1 MSTFAAE
8 YRKTALPTDKK
19 PCTGLNALV
28 DDLLGMRKK
37 YAITL
42 NSLSRRAEAIE
53 QRSLEFQLLTDQLL
67 DAKVE
72 DCQRLIRRNDKAD
85 AALVNEALAVL
96 AEVAYRTVAMRP
108 YSVQLMGVLAMY
120 YQYAIQMHPGEG
132 KTLTACLAGILAAW
146 RGRSCHIVTSNDYLA
161 GRDAE
166 LMQPLYAR
174 CNISVAAVLGDTA
187 EADRRLC
194 YRCGVVYA
202 TSKELLADFLRD
214 RLLLQHIE
222 NPDQL
227 LIRELAGKRLQHEL
241 VMQGL
246 HTAIIDEA
254 DSVLVDDATT
264 PLIISASSENK
275 MLIEATLAA
284 VNIAA
289 KLHVDGHYLIHR
301 RFNDI
306 EFTDEGEAL
315 LAELTKSL
323 HPVWHS
329 PSRREDLL
337 RQALLAKELYHIDT
351 HYVVIDGKV
360 IIVDEKTGR
369 LMHGRSWSYGLH
381 QAIEA
386 KEGVPLSDPTVTQS
400 RMCFQRYF
408 RLYKNLSGMSGT
420 LQNLQRE
427 LWRIYKLPLIRIPT
441 RLASKRV
448 LMSDRLFVGADEK
461 WQYVIDE
468 VERMQ
473 QQRRPILVGTRSIVD
488 SEMLARE
495 LRLIGIQCNVLNA
508 VHDDQEAEII
518 ARAGLLGQVTISTN
532 MAGRGTDILLGEHV
546 VDVGG
551 LHVIATE
558 RHESRRVDHQL
569 FGRSARQGQPGSAQ
583 AVISLDDYI
592 MSHLISGWM
601 QTMLKRVARGR
612 IGNQFACWLYMMLQ
626 KTSEFNASRQ
636 RKRMLQ
642 DDYAM
647 NEMLSFAKK

>member
-1 MSTFAAE
+1 
-8 YRKTALPTDKK
+8 
-19 PCTGLNALV
+19 
-28 DDLLGMRKK
+28 
-37 YAITL
+37 
-42 NSLSRRAEAIE
+42 
-53 QRSLEFQLLTDQLL
+53 
-67 DAKVE
+67 
-72 DCQRLIRRNDKAD
+72 
-85 AALVNEALAVL
+85 
-96 AEVAYRTVAMRP
+96 
-108 YSVQLMGVLAMY
+108 
-120 YQYAIQMHPGEG
+120 
-132 KTLTACLAGILAAW
+132 
-146 RGRSCHIVTSNDYLA
+146 
-161 GRDAE
+161 
-166 LMQPLYAR
+166 
-174 CNISVAAVLGDTA
+174 
-187 EADRRLC
+187 
-194 YRCGVVYA
+194 
-202 TSKELLADFLRD
+202 
-214 RLLLQHIE
+214 
-222 NPDQL
+222 
-227 LIRELAGKRLQHEL
+227 
-241 VMQGL
+241 
-246 HTAIIDEA
+246 
-254 DSVLVDDATT
+254 
-264 PLIISASSENK
+264 
-275 MLIEATLAA
+275 
-284 VNIAA
+284 
-289 KLHVDGHYLIHR
+289 
-301 RFNDI
+301 
-306 EFTDEGEAL
+306 
-315 LAELTKSL
+315 
-323 HPVWHS
+323 
-329 PSRREDLL
+329 
-337 RQALLAKELYHIDT
+337 
-351 HYVVIDGKV
+351 
-360 IIVDEKTGR
+360 
-369 LMHGRSWSYGLH
+369 
-381 QAIEA
+381 
-386 KEGVPLSDPTVTQS
+386 
-400 RMCFQRYF
+400 MCFQRYF